1 MLDTSKMES
10 FNAHCPDNQAANT
23 LPLSTHCGLPDGML
37 VHAPLCTR
45 LTKALAFAP
54 ESLRCQGSR
63 QFGPSDRHVHGER
76 TKHARQPDGAQA
88 QPSLPVSQALAP
100 CARQPGFRARR
111 QALIFAPE
119 STLHESR
126 HALGE
131 PLHISILAAHYAPV

>member
-76 TKHARQPDGAQA
+76 IGHAQQHDGAQDSTISPSVSGTGSLRETTRLQA
-88 QPSLPVSQALAP
+88 HMTSPSLRSKAYAARDKT
-100 CARQPGFRARR
+100 CARRTTAHLHSCCARHT
-111 QALIFAPE
+111 
-119 STLHESR
+119 S
-126 HALGE
+126 
-131 PLHISILAAHYAPV
+131 